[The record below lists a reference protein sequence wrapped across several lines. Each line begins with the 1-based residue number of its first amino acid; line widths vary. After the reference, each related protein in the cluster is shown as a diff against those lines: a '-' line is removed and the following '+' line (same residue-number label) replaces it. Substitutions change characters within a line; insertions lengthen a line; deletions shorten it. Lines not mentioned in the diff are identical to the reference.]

1 MKKLAL
7 LTFTAALTACSG
19 PAEQTGSDSQTQP
32 QKSTTTHF
40 DMYLGGTDVGDMDIT
55 RTGNKIDIDYGFS
68 NNGRGASSIE
78 TIILSDNDIPLS
90 WSVEGKTVFGNATQ
104 ENFSVSG
111 NTATWQS
118 KAESGEAGF
127 DGAPVYIAQ
136 NGSPF
141 SEYLY
146 ALPLLNDNLTK
157 YPALPSG
164 HITLSKKQDL
174 TLSATGGEIK
184 ATLYAIGGISMNPSY
199 FIIDENKALV
209 GLVSPRT
216 AIVKPEIAGEEAR
229 LRELTA
235 QLNAQRYKDI
245 ASRYLHDYEKPVR
258 INNVRIF
265 EPQSLS
271 LSEPKSVVITGNKIT
286 AVEAVSAA
294 PSDDE
299 VTIEGNGGTLVAGL
313 YEMHGHMSDNDALLN
328 VLAGVTSVRDMGNEV
343 DILQGITDNIANGI
357 LVGPRIAKSGFIE
370 GKSPFSNSTGEL
382 AASEDEA
389 VELVRKYA
397 GMDDYIQIKI
407 YSSVNPEWVPAMAKE
422 AHENGLRVAGHI
434 PAFAKADEMI
444 AAGYNEITHINQ
456 LMLGWVLDRKEDT
469 RTLFRITGMKRFTD
483 LDLNS
488 DQVNHTL
495 ALMKENN
502 IALDPTTVIHEHAM
516 TSRNGTVSPGVVDYI
531 DHMPLSSQRAAKVA
545 MLNVADEAEDKAYKD
560 AFAKIVA
567 TLKKMHENGIL
578 LVPGTDMGGAFR
590 LHRELELF
598 QQFGMAPAEALKRGS
613 WDMAVYMGHD
623 DKLGSIETGKLAD
636 FFLIPGN
643 PVEDLKAIKTI
654 AMVVADGRILFPD
667 EVYPEFGIS
676 PFTTLPEVK
685 GE

>member
-1 MKKLAL
+1 
-7 LTFTAALTACSG
+7 
-19 PAEQTGSDSQTQP
+19 
-32 QKSTTTHF
+32 
-40 DMYLGGTDVGDMDIT
+40 
-55 RTGNKIDIDYGFS
+55 
-68 NNGRGASSIE
+68 
-78 TIILSDNDIPLS
+78 
-90 WSVEGKTVFGNATQ
+90 
-104 ENFSVSG
+104 
-111 NTATWQS
+111 
-118 KAESGEAGF
+118 
-127 DGAPVYIAQ
+127 
-136 NGSPF
+136 
-141 SEYLY
+141 
-146 ALPLLNDNLTK
+146 
-157 YPALPSG
+157 
-164 HITLSKKQDL
+164 
-174 TLSATGGEIK
+174 
-184 ATLYAIGGISMNPSY
+184 
-199 FIIDENKALV
+199 
-209 GLVSPRT
+209 
-216 AIVKPEIAGEEAR
+216 
-229 LRELTA
+229 
-235 QLNAQRYKDI
+235 
-245 ASRYLHDYEKPVR
+245 
-258 INNVRIF
+258 
-265 EPQSLS
+265 
-271 LSEPKSVVITGNKIT
+271 
-286 AVEAVSAA
+286 
-294 PSDDE
+294 
-299 VTIEGNGGTLVAGL
+299 
-313 YEMHGHMSDNDALLN
+313 
-328 VLAGVTSVRDMGNEV
+328 MGNEV

-370 GKSPFSNSTGEL
+370 GKSSFSNSTGEL

-531 DHMPLSSQRAAKVA
+531 DHMPLSNQRAARVA

-560 AFAKIVA
+560 AYAKIVA

-598 QQFGMAPAEALKRGS
+598 QQFGMTPAEALKRGS

-667 EVYPEFGIS
+667 EVYPEFGIT
-676 PFTTLPEVK
+676 PFTTLPAVK